1 MIISSERVRVR
12 DYLCGMTL
20 QNDLLL
26 RTARGELTE
35 RVPVWMMRQAG
46 RVLPQYRVVRERAG
60 SFITLAKTPELAAEV
75 TIQPVDAFDVDAA
88 IIFSDILV
96 IPEAMGLPYEMIES
110 RGPVFPNTVRTRADL
125 SRLRIA
131 DADSDLGYVLDAI
144 KLTKKELNNRVPLI
158 GFAGAPFTIFC
169 YMTEG
174 KGSKTFSVAKKL
186 LYTDPDFAHALL
198 QQITDSTIA
207 YLQAQIRAGADL
219 VQLFDSWA
227 GILSPEQYRTFS
239 LPYIRQ
245 ICDSMTGT
253 ASADQPGHS
262 VPLTVFAKGAF
273 FARHEIGQLNCDVV
287 GLDWNMDP
295 AESRALIPDRV
306 LQGNMDPCALY
317 SDFSQIRAEVKQM
330 LSSFGHQHYI
340 ANLGHGIYPDVTP
353 DKARCFVDAVKEFST
368 SS

>member
-1 MIISSERVRVR
+1 
-12 DYLCGMTL
+12 MTL

-46 RVLPQYRVVRERAG
+46 RVLPQYRAVRERAG

-96 IPEAMGLPYEMIES
+96 VPEAMGLPYEMIES
-110 RGPVFPNTVRTRADL
+110 RGPVFPSTVRTMSDL
-125 SRLRIA
+125 SRLRVA
-131 DADSDLGYVLDAI
+131 DAESDLGYVLDAI

-186 LYTDPDFAHALL
+186 LYTDPNFAHALL

-207 YLQAQIRAGADL
+207 YLQAQIRSGVDL
-219 VQLFDSWA
+219 VQIFDSWA

-239 LPYIRQ
+239 LPYIKQ
-245 ICDSMTGT
+245 ICDLITDT
-253 ASADQPGHS
+253 P
-262 VPLTVFAKGAF
+262 VTVFAKGAF

-287 GLDWNMDP
+287 GLDWNMSP
-295 AESRALIPDRV
+295 KESRELIPDRV
-306 LQGNMDPCALY
+306 LQGNLDPCVLY
-317 SDFSQIRAEVKQM
+317 ADFAQIRAEVKQM
-330 LSSFGHQHYI
+330 FSDFGHQHYI
-340 ANLGHGIYPDVTP
+340 ANLGHGIYPDTDP
-353 DKARCFVDAVKEFST
+353 DKARCFVDAVKEM
-368 SS
+368 

>member
-1 MIISSERVRVR
+1 
-12 DYLCGMTL
+12 MTL

-46 RVLPQYRVVRERAG
+46 RVLPEYRAVREQAG

-110 RGPVFPNTVRTRADL
+110 RGPVFPETVRTMDDL
-125 SRLRIA
+125 KRIRVA
-131 DADSDLGYVLDAI
+131 DAESDLGYVLDAI
-144 KLTKKELNNRVPLI
+144 KLTKKELNGRVPLI

-174 KGSKTFSVAKKL
+174 KGSKTFSIAKKL

-198 QQITDSTIA
+198 QQITDSTIG

-219 VQLFDSWA
+219 VQIFDSWA

-239 LPYIRQ
+239 LPYIKQ
-245 ICDSMTGT
+245 ICDLITGAPDRGT
-253 ASADQPGHS
+253 PDRD
-262 VPLTVFAKGAF
+262 VPITVFAKGAY
-273 FARHEIGQLNCDVV
+273 FARQEIGQLSCDVV

-295 AESRALIPDRV
+295 HESRQLIPDRV
-306 LQGNMDPCALY
+306 LQGNLDPCVLY
-317 SDFSQIRAEVKQM
+317 ADFAQIRAEVKRM
-330 LSSFGHQHYI
+330 FDGFGHQHYI
-340 ANLGHGIYPDVTP
+340 ANLGHGIYPDTDR
-353 DKARCFVDAVKEFST
+353 DKARCFVDSVKELGAI
-368 SS
+368 

>member
-1 MIISSERVRVR
+1 
-12 DYLCGMTL
+12 MTL

-46 RVLPQYRVVRERAG
+46 RVLPQYRAVREKAG
-60 SFITLAKTPELAAEV
+60 NFITLAKTPELAAEV

-96 IPEAMGLPYEMIES
+96 IPEAMGLPYEMVES
-110 RGPVFPNTVRTRADL
+110 RGPVFPRTVRSSTDL
-125 SRLRIA
+125 ASLRVA
-131 DADSDLGYVLDAI
+131 DAESDLGYVLDAI
-144 KLTKKELNNRVPLI
+144 RLTKKELNNRVPLI

-186 LYTDPDFAHALL
+186 LYTDPHFAHTLL
-198 QQITDSTIA
+198 RQITDSTIS
-207 YLQAQIRAGADL
+207 YLKAQIRAGADL

-245 ICDSMTGT
+245 ICD
-253 ASADQPGHS
+253 AIADMENS
-262 VPLTVFAKGAF
+262 VPLTVFAKGAY
-273 FARHEIGQLNCDVV
+273 FARHEIGQLACNVV

-295 AESRALIPDRV
+295 AESRTLVPNKV
-306 LQGNMDPCALY
+306 LQGNLDPCALY
-317 SDFSQIRAEVKQM
+317 ADFAQVRAEVKQM
-330 LSSFGHQHYI
+330 LDGFGHQHYI
-340 ANLGHGIYPDVTP
+340 ANLGHGIYPDINP
-353 DKARCFVDAVKEFST
+353 DKARCFVDAVKELSAA
-368 SS
+368 

>member
-1 MIISSERVRVR
+1 
-12 DYLCGMTL
+12 MTL

-46 RVLPQYRVVRERAG
+46 RVLPEYRAVREQAG

-110 RGPVFPNTVRTRADL
+110 RGPVFPETVRTMDDL
-125 SRLRIA
+125 KRLRVA
-131 DADSDLGYVLDAI
+131 DAESDLGYVLDAI
-144 KLTKKELNNRVPLI
+144 KLTKKELNGRVPLI

-219 VQLFDSWA
+219 IQIFDSWA

-239 LPYIRQ
+239 LPYIKQ
-245 ICDSMTGT
+245 ICDLITGT
-253 ASADQPGHS
+253 PDRE
-262 VPLTVFAKGAF
+262 VPITVFAKGAF
-273 FARHEIGQLNCDVV
+273 FARQEIGQLSCDVV

-295 AESRALIPDRV
+295 HESRQLIPDRV
-306 LQGNMDPCALY
+306 LQGNLDPCVLY
-317 SDFSQIRAEVKQM
+317 ADFAQIRAEVKRM
-330 LSSFGHQHYI
+330 FDGFGHQHYI
-340 ANLGHGIYPDVTP
+340 ANLGHGIYPDTDR
-353 DKARCFVDAVKEFST
+353 DKARCFVDAVKELGAS
-368 SS
+368 